1 MVSAGNVLRSAA
13 LVTGATGG
21 LGQALCAALRHQGR
35 AVRATGRS
43 REVGHHLQAIGC
55 EFVEADLAAP
65 IVPVLT
71 QGVCTVFHLAALS
84 KPWAPKREFEAINVH
99 ATDNLLAAARN
110 SGCRTFIYASTP
122 SIFTTGRDRLDIA
135 EDDPVAAPMPNHYAS
150 TKYRAERIVLAAHAP
165 AFATVALRPRA
176 IVGPHDT
183 VLLPRLLRAA
193 RRGVMPLPRDGEALI
208 EITDVRDVVSAFLA
222 AEDRISEASGRAFNV
237 SGGHPLKLKH
247 LLEIVF
253 DELGLSVRRIR
264 LPGVALHA
272 VAGLLEAIC
281 AKLPGQPEP
290 LLTRYMA
297 HTLTFS
303 QTLDTERARRV
314 LGWQPRHSP
323 EAAIAYALSGGA
335 A

>member
-1 MVSAGNVLRSAA
+1 M
-13 LVTGATGG
+13 TGATGG
-21 LGQALCAALRHQGR
+21 LGQALCAALRQQGR

-43 REVGHHLQAIGC
+43 LKVGGHLQAIGC
-55 EFVEADLAAP
+55 EFVAADLAAP
-65 IVPVLT
+65 IVPELT
-71 QGVCTVFHLAALS
+71 QEVCTVFHLAALS
-84 KPWAPKREFEAINVH
+84 KPWGSKREFEAINVQ

-122 SIFTTGRDRLDIA
+122 SIFTTGRDQLNIT
-135 EDDPVAAPMPNHYAS
+135 EDDPVAAPMSNYYAS
-150 TKYRAERIVLAAHAP
+150 TKYRAERIVLAAHDP

-193 RRGVMPLPRDGEALI
+193 RRGFMPLPRDGEALI

-222 AEDRISEASGRAFNV
+222 AEDRISDASGCAFNL
-237 SGGHPLKLKH
+237 SGGHPLKLKR

-264 LPGVALHA
+264 LPGLALHA

-297 HTLTFS
+297 QTLTFS

-335 A
+335 ACPISR

>member
-1 MVSAGNVLRSAA
+1 MSRGEVPGGVA

-43 REVGHHLQAIGC
+43 LKVGRHLQAIGC
-55 EFVEADLAAP
+55 EFVAADLAAP
-65 IVPVLT
+65 IVPELT
-71 QGVCTVFHLAALS
+71 QEVGTVFHLAALS
-84 KPWAPKREFEAINVH
+84 KPWGSKREFEAINVQ
-99 ATDNLLAAARN
+99 ATENLLAAARN

-122 SIFTTGRDRLDIA
+122 SIFTTGRDQLNIT
-135 EDDPVAAPMPNHYAS
+135 EDDPVAAPMSNYYAN
-150 TKYRAERIVLAAHAP
+150 TKYRAERIVLAAHDP
-165 AFATVALRPRA
+165 AFATAALRPRA

-193 RRGVMPLPRDGEALI
+193 RRGFMPLPRDGEALI

-222 AEDRISEASGRAFNV
+222 AEDRISDASGCAFNV
-237 SGGHPLKLKH
+237 SGGHPLKLKR

-264 LPGVALHA
+264 LPGLALHA

-303 QTLDTERARRV
+303 QTLNIERARRV

-323 EAAIAYALSGGA
+323 EAAIVYALSGGA